1 MRLNHYLPFVLALI
15 VNTAAELSSPDP
27 IVHRRFSALE
37 RRALAYQDAANLVE
51 TVPVVARMAGVV
63 MGQHIVATDAPVTV
77 MPTPSVASM
86 LSRRTQSALSTH
98 VAPSTAFVALPKS
111 NCIEHPKPPGG
122 DGGKTLNKGVTI
134 CPQLFGSKTLIC
146 IPVIGYYEAWNDRSK
161 CHQTK
166 ASDLPVDG
174 LTHLNYAFA
183 YIDPQSFQITTMDAA
198 TPAKTF
204 QDVADLKNSNPSL
217 QLYVSLGGWTFSDN
231 GTATQP
237 VFGDIARSSSNRDK
251 FASNLLKFLNTYG
264 YDGVDLD
271 WEYPG
276 APDRGGQKDDTKN
289 YVALV
294 ETLRK
299 AFDNSGRKLGLT
311 FTAPS
316 SFWYLRWFD
325 LPGMIKYVDWI
336 NIMSY
341 DLHGVWDSS
350 NPIGSIVQGHT
361 NLTEIKLA
369 AELFWRVDIPPS
381 KLALGFGFYG
391 RAFTLADPACTTPG
405 CQFSS
410 GAKPGVCTGTSGYLA
425 HYEIQDIIG
434 KNKKRGIT
442 PIHDKEAAVKYMTWD
457 NDQWISYD
465 DKDTFEQKIKWAD
478 SIGFAGS
485 LIWASDLDDYEFS
498 AHKALTGNTNLKS
511 ATKKLLDQGP
521 VDVADIDTSLGGK
534 CYKTETRT
542 GFCKEGFAKI
552 GSDWDGEKCSK
563 KDQTRCGKAICC
575 PQGHSMGECKW
586 RGSGGDCNGRC
597 HDGEVKVHG
606 SSWGGSPGES
616 SGESRCSRGG
626 KAFCCKATQFDSLT
640 EHCRWTESCFDNQ
653 CKSDEEEVAYA
664 WDRGGY
670 ATIFCNGYR
679 YCCKKDRPMPLQK
692 CHWVGKGDCAQN
704 SCDKTEVTLYTN
716 SFGDT
721 DGSRACNWGRHKSL
735 CCTPNAD
742 TLEEDTC
749 DFDMCADD
757 ESDCD
762 DGLGDA
768 SSSLSR
774 RSHND
779 ESYSELEARAKGR
792 PGAPRKIDLVMAS
805 GSVLTWWSR
814 PYATGDKR
822 DYLFRSGT
830 GLATMLLKGGYDSP
844 DNICTNAA
852 LTFLKVSELP
862 KKFFQTEHFFEVQWP
877 KVFLDTCVTGMLPGI
892 LGKIPM
898 QAAKLT
904 EANLLA
910 GWNKGYA
917 AGVSL
922 NAFYEV
928 VSGMDKSWVAPLNTP
943 ADRLMTI
950 LGDWGNMKNLLL
962 IKGDVNWVKGQLFG
976 LNNPMATD
984 KRKKYVTE
992 ALKGSV
998 NSAKKIEVVIKNVF
1012 AAFNYMND
1020 ATSEL
1025 VEDQTMRAI
1034 KQEIQNMEDHMPELK
1049 GIKAI
1054 FDEFMPVYKDAVV
1067 QKARNFVL
1075 DMNNYVTFNVP
1086 ASNAATSPHLGRLLH
1101 TCSYYANKV
1110 GDLKWQKS

>member
-1 MRLNHYLPFVLALI
+1 MRPYCYLPFVLAL
-15 VNTAAELSSPDP
+15 VVSTAAELSSSEPT
-27 IVHRRFSALE
+27 VHRRFSSLE
-37 RRALAYQDAANLVE
+37 RRALAYQDAA
-51 TVPVVARMAGVV
+51 
-63 MGQHIVATDAPVTV
+63 
-77 MPTPSVASM
+77 
-86 LSRRTQSALSTH
+86 
-98 VAPSTAFVALPKS
+98 VALHKREDFTCGPGKDGWCGYGPTYCGDGCTS
-111 NCIEHPKPPGG
+111 NCDAHAECGQYAVPKDKKCPLNTCCSEHGFCGTTKDFCTGKCQSNCVEHPKPPGG
-122 DGGKTLNKGVTI
+122 GGKTLDK
-134 CPQLFGSKTLIC
+134 
-146 IPVIGYYEAWNDRSK
+146 VIGYYEAWNDRSK

-166 ASDLPVDG
+166 ASDLPIDG

-204 QDVADLKNSNPSL
+204 QDVADLKTSNPNL

-251 FASNLLKFLNTYG
+251 FASNLLKFLDTYG

-276 APDRGGQKDDTKN
+276 APDRGGKKDDTEN
-289 YVALV
+289 YI
-294 ETLRK
+294 
-299 AFDNSGRKLGLT
+299 GLT

-325 LPGMIKYVDWI
+325 LPGMIKHVDWI

-391 RAFTLADPACTTPG
+391 RAFTLADPGCTTPG
-405 CQFSS
+405 CRFAS

-442 PIHDKEAAVKYMTWD
+442 PVHDKEAAVKYMTWD

-465 DKDTFEQKIKWAD
+465 DHETFEQKIKWAD
-478 SIGFAGS
+478 DIGFSGS

-511 ATKKLLDQGP
+511 AAKKLVEQGP
-521 VDVADIDTSLGGK
+521 VSVADVDTSLGGK
-534 CYKTETRT
+534 CYKTDSRT
-542 GFCKEGFAKI
+542 GFCKEGFTKV

-575 PQGHSMGECKW
+575 PNGHSMGECTW

-597 HDGEVKVHG
+597 HDGEVKVSG

-640 EHCRWTESCFDNQ
+640 EHCRWTESCTDNQ
-653 CKSDEEEVAYA
+653 CKSDEQEVAYA

-679 YCCKKDRPMPLQK
+679 YCCKKDRPMPLQQ

-704 SCDKTEVTLYTN
+704 SCAQTEVTLYTN
-716 SFGDT
+716 NFGDT
-721 DGSRACNWGRHKSL
+721 DGSRACNWWRHKSL
-735 CCTPNAD
+735 CCTPNSDA
-742 TLEEDTC
+742 LEEDIC
-749 DFDMCADD
+749 DVDICADD
-757 ESDCD
+757 ETDCY
-762 DGLGDA
+762 DGLGDE
-768 SSSLSR
+768 SSSLAR
-774 RSHND
+774 RSHYN
-779 ESYSELEARAKGR
+779 ELEARTRNR
-792 PGAPRKIDLVMAS
+792 PGSRRKIDLLLSS
-805 GSVLTWWSR
+805 GAVLTWWSR
-814 PYATGDKR
+814 PYPTGDKR

-844 DNICTNAA
+844 DNVCTNAA

-862 KKFFQTEHFFEVQWP
+862 RKFFQTEHFFEVQWP
-877 KVFLDTCVTGMLPGI
+877 KVFLETCVTGLLPGV
-892 LGKIPM
+892 LGKLPM
-898 QAAKLT
+898 QAAMLA

-910 GWNKGYA
+910 GWNKAYA
-917 AGVSL
+917 AGIAL
-922 NAFYEV
+922 NSFYEV
-928 VSGMDKSWVAPLNTP
+928 VSGMDPSWVAPLNTP
-943 ADRLMTI
+943 ADRLMTA
-950 LGDWGNMKNLLL
+950 LGDWGNMRNMFL
-962 IKGDVNWVKGQLFG
+962 IKGDVNWVKGQLFS
-976 LNNPMATD
+976 LNNPMAAD

-992 ALKGSV
+992 ALKGTV
-998 NSAKKIEVVIKNVF
+998 KSAQKIEIVIKNVF

-1020 ATSEL
+1020 GITEI
-1025 VEDQTMRAI
+1025 VEDETMRAI
-1034 KQEIQNMEDHMPELK
+1034 TKEIQNMEDHMPELR

-1054 FDEFMPVYKDAVV
+1054 FDEFMPVYKEAVV
-1067 QKARNFVL
+1067 QKARMFVL

-1086 ASNAATSPHLGRLLH
+1086 ASVAAQSAHLQRLLH

-1110 GDLKWQKS
+1110 SDLKWQKS